1 MSALSKMVISVEAPP
16 YDKAAAASA
25 DDGKSF

>member
-1 MSALSKMVISVEAPP
+1 MSALSKMVIPVGVPP
-16 YDKAAAASA
+16 YEKAAAVSA